1 MYPVGLTKTLSGIYY
16 DSISKNSSSK
26 KMSTTTPNNKISTNS
41 HLLNQLQLRRKR
53 HLEMRVM
60 KQNYVFISNS
70 YYLLEQVKKSENSFQ
85 TVSTIQFS
93 TWEAEN
99 SLDVELLIELVRQ
112 FQLFRI
118 QNLTVLKITKI
129 ILLLVGVFQVFRFA
143 LLLIQCYFNIIFS
156 FSDRVGNETWFYFS
170 TQNFQF

>member
-1 MYPVGLTKTLSGIYY
+1 
-16 DSISKNSSSK
+16 
-26 KMSTTTPNNKISTNS
+26 MSTTTPNNKISTNS
-41 HLLNQLQLRRKR
+41 HLLNQLQLRRKC
-53 HLEMRVM
+53 HLEMRLM
-60 KQNYVFISNS
+60 KQNYVVLINKMLMEKKTTLYQQLLFTGTGKKIRELLPNS
-70 YYLLEQVKKSENSFQ
+70 LYH
-85 TVSTIQFS
+85 QFS

-118 QNLTVLKITKI
+118 QNLTVLKTAKI

-156 FSDRVGNETWFYFS
+156 FSDRVGNETWLYFS

>member
-1 MYPVGLTKTLSGIYY
+1 MTASAKTAVAKKCQPPPPTTKSQPIH
-16 DSISKNSSSK
+16 IF
-26 KMSTTTPNNKISTNS
+26 STNS
-41 HLLNQLQLRRKR
+41 SYDGNAIWKCVWWSRITCFDQ
-53 HLEMRVM
+53 
-60 KQNYVFISNS
+60 QNVDGKENNSISNS

-118 QNLTVLKITKI
+118 QNLTVLKTTKI

>member
-1 MYPVGLTKTLSGIYY
+1 MTASAKTAVAKKCQPPPPTTKSQPIH
-16 DSISKNSSSK
+16 IF
-26 KMSTTTPNNKISTNS
+26 STNS
-41 HLLNQLQLRRKR
+41 SYDGNAIWKCVWWSRITWFWSTKCWWKRKQL
-53 HLEMRVM
+53 
-60 KQNYVFISNS
+60 YINS

-118 QNLTVLKITKI
+118 QNLTVLKTTKI

-156 FSDRVGNETWFYFS
+156 FSDRVGNETWLYFS